1 MWRYRRSIGAFLS
14 PSDDDEPMTDATI
27 RPYDDGDAE
36 GLWQLKRGFELGIGA
51 ETGPEGKAAAYEEKL
66 TDDYRERWLDWVA
79 RCVDEDGACVNV
91 AVTAGAGESE
101 GSADAELVG
110 YSFLL
115 PESLSFV
122 WDAAV
127 LNEIFVA
134 PEHRGSGV
142 ADGLMDAAVDC
153 ARGQDL
159 PLDRLVLDV
168 DRENDRAKAF
178 YERYGFSHWGEM
190 VARDL

>member
-1 MWRYRRSIGAFLS
+1 
-14 PSDDDEPMTDATI
+14 MTDATTATI
-27 RPYDDGDAE
+27 RPYEGGDSE
-36 GLWQLKRGFELGIGA
+36 GLWELKRGFELGIGA
-51 ETGPEGKAAAYEEKL
+51 ETGPEGKAAAYEGKL
-66 TDDYRERWLDWVA
+66 TDGYRERWLDWVD
-79 RCVDEDGACVNV
+79 RCVDEDGNCVNV
-91 AVTAGAGESE
+91 AVA
-101 GSADAELVG
+101 ADATESGTGGDELVG

-134 PEHRGSGV
+134 PEHRGTGV

-159 PLDRLVLDV
+159 PLDRMVLDV

-190 VARDL
+190 VAREL

>member
-1 MWRYRRSIGAFLS
+1 
-14 PSDDDEPMTDATI
+14 MTDATI
-27 RPYDDGDAE
+27 RPYERDDAE
-36 GLWQLKRGFELGIGA
+36 RLWQLKRGFELGIG
-51 ETGPEGKAAAYEEKL
+51 EDTGPADKAEAYEAKL
-66 TDDYRERWLDWVA
+66 TDGYRERWLDWVD
-79 RCVDEDGACVNV
+79 RCVDEDAACVNV
-91 AVTAGAGESE
+91 AVAGAESE
-101 GSADAELVG
+101 TADAELVG

-134 PEHRGSGV
+134 PERRGSGV

-153 ARGQDL
+153 AREQDL
-159 PLDRLVLDV
+159 PLDRMVLDV
-168 DRENDRAKAF
+168 DRENDRAQSF
-178 YERYGFSHWGEM
+178 YERYGFEHWGEM

>member
-1 MWRYRRSIGAFLS
+1 
-14 PSDDDEPMTDATI
+14 MTDATI
-27 RPYDDGDAE
+27 RPYEGGDAE
-36 GLWQLKRGFELGIGA
+36 GLWRLKRGFELGIGA
-51 ETGPEGKAAAYEEKL
+51 ETGPDGKAAAYEAKL
-66 TDDYRERWLDWVA
+66 TDDYRKRWLDWVD

-91 AVTAGAGESE
+91 AVAADGGGEESAG
-101 GSADAELVG
+101 AELVG

-134 PEHRGSGV
+134 PERRGSSV

-153 ARGQDL
+153 ARAQDL
-159 PLDRLVLDV
+159 PLERMVLDV